1 MAQELLTALTGAYD
15 RPIDNP
21 YGIGASALA
30 QSMPMLVNPYGSVG
44 SNFAAVAG
52 AGLLSGLLGYFARQD
67 AQETNARIAGLQ
79 SQYLNPTATE
89 AQRAAIIAQEPR
101 LSALQ
106 NALMAQKLNLQQIK
120 AEEEQKALG
129 KAAGEI
135 AVIEAKTPIE
145 QQATKAKAINDA
157 LNAGQTTYANPITGN
172 VEQVPG
178 STGVN
183 QNTEKALKE
192 IQDTFNKNEDVK
204 KFSIVESSANALSKA
219 LADTGA
225 VSDLE
230 LVRRAVQMIEPGM
243 AVREGE
249 QSAVMNSQSIPDAWR
264 GQLTKALEGG
274 TGLDANVREG
284 IKSLAVRAYEA
295 QRAQYDKAYSF
306 AKNEVLAKN
315 LPTEYAS
322 RISYLGTPKTGEEIF
337 NPKIAAP
344 TPTATPTATPTVTPP
359 AGLEIPAGYI
369 YLGVN
374 PLTGKPRI
382 QKVG

>member
-44 SNFAAVAG
+44 GNFAAVAG

-79 SQYLNPTATE
+79 SQFLSPTATE
-89 AQRAAIIAQEPR
+89 AQRTAIIAQEPR
-101 LSALQ
+101 LSNLQ
-106 NALMAQKLNLQQIK
+106 NALLANKLNLQQIRN
-120 AEEEQKALG
+120 EEEQKALG

-135 AVIEAKTPIE
+135 SLLKAKTPIE
-145 QQATKAKAINDA
+145 QQTAEVAAINDA
-157 LNAGQTTYANPITGN
+157 LKSGQTSYASPKTG
-172 VEQVPG
+172 EIKEVPG
-178 STGVN
+178 GAGVN
-183 QNTEKALKE
+183 QNAEKALKE

-204 KFSIVESSANALSKA
+204 KFSVVESSANALSKA
-219 LADTGA
+219 LQDQGA

-249 QSAVMNSQSIPDAWR
+249 QSAVMNSQSIPDAWK

-274 TGLDANVREG
+274 TGMNQDVRDG
-284 IKSLAVRAYEA
+284 IKALATRAYDA
-295 QRAQYDKAYSF
+295 QRAQYDKAYTF
-306 AKNEVLAKN
+306 AKNEVLAKK
-315 LPTEYAS
+315 LPETYAE
-322 RISYLGTPKTGEEIF
+322 RISYIGTPKSSEQIF
-337 NPKIAAP
+337 NPQIATP
-344 TPTATPTATPTVTPP
+344 TPTATATPP
-359 AGLEIPAGYI
+359 AGIEIPAGYI

>member
-1 MAQELLTALTGAYD
+1 
-15 RPIDNP
+15 
-21 YGIGASALA
+21 
-30 QSMPMLVNPYGSVG
+30 
-44 SNFAAVAG
+44 
-52 AGLLSGLLGYFARQD
+52 
-67 AQETNARIAGLQ
+67 
-79 SQYLNPTATE
+79 
-89 AQRAAIIAQEPR
+89 
-101 LSALQ
+101 
-106 NALMAQKLNLQQIK
+106 
-120 AEEEQKALG
+120 
-129 KAAGEI
+129 
-135 AVIEAKTPIE
+135 
-145 QQATKAKAINDA
+145 
-157 LNAGQTTYANPITGN
+157 
-172 VEQVPG
+172 
-178 STGVN
+178 
-183 QNTEKALKE
+183 
-192 IQDTFNKNEDVK
+192 
-204 KFSIVESSANALSKA
+204 
-219 LADTGA
+219 
-225 VSDLE
+225 
-230 LVRRAVQMIEPGM
+230 M